1 MQGHDH
7 CYEVIGPVDPDN
19 KTPILD
25 AISNRESVPTSESM
39 SGYKGGTYVV
49 DDGTLYFIGATCG
62 EKRYYPYTKAQMDT
76 YYPEHQV
83 DNYFDLFTGMFC
95 QPGAPSY
102 STFSVKDKTITVN
115 SYTADADGNATLFNT
130 FQVVRVKEHTP
141 LAGLEDIRVQDIPQV
156 DGVSKI
162 FYQGQLLLVKDG
174 VAYDVL
180 GRPVK

>member
-1 MQGHDH
+1 
-7 CYEVIGPVDPDN
+7 
-19 KTPILD
+19 
-25 AISNRESVPTSESM
+25 
-39 SGYKGGTYVV
+39 
-49 DDGTLYFIGATCG
+49 
-62 EKRYYPYTKAQMDT
+62 
-76 YYPEHQV
+76 
-83 DNYFDLFTGMFC
+83 MFC